1 MAQNFLLLYKILYG
15 IKKGAYPSQIARRL
29 GISKQLINY
38 YLKRFLKGNL
48 IEKEFRTSFT
58 RYKLT
63 EKGQEYLKKLKIK
76 LKRAEKVKESKNLL
90 NTYERNFLQN
100 YRLHNLAIKFPI
112 LEENKE
118 LSKNLNWDK
127 EIELQNWNTQIKQ
140 FIPYGITLKKTTKSI
155 IVYLH
160 QFQTKDFSDFINKI
174 LIVNTFV
181 YDFLQKNGIKIN
193 IYDGKVI
200 SQHIASKIQ
209 DNIAETIK
217 QKVGHK
223 ATAEVD
229 LNREAKSIYP
239 TEIQAK
245 AWIDYSF
252 GDMEI
257 ETNDLTYLENFILM
271 PERVKRFEEMAN
283 FIIQQQYEFA
293 KNLQKHIEVLDKIGK
308 GIDALN
314 DGINKLNSE
323 LEKLK
328 KESDKNE

>member
-15 IKKGAYPSQIARRL
+15 IKKGAYPSQIAKRL
-29 GISKQLINY
+29 GISKQLVNY
-38 YLKRFLKGNL
+38 YLKRFLKENL
-48 IEKEFRTSFT
+48 IEKEFRTSFSK
-58 RYKLT
+58 YKLT
-63 EKGQEYLKKLKIK
+63 EKGIEYLKKLKIK
-76 LKRAEKVKESKNLL
+76 LKRMEKVKASKNLF

-127 EIELQNWNTQIKQ
+127 EIQLQNWNTQIKQ

-155 IVYLH
+155 IVYIH

-209 DNIAETIK
+209 NNIAETIK

-229 LNREAKSIYP
+229 FDREAKSIYP
-239 TEIQAK
+239 TELKAK

-257 ETNDLTYLENFILM
+257 ETNDLVYLENFILM
-271 PERVKRFEEMAN
+271 PERVRRFEEMAN

-308 GIDALN
+308 GIEALN
-314 DGINKLNSE
+314 EGINKLNSE

-328 KESDKNE
+328 KDDKNI

>member
-38 YLKRFLKGNL
+38 YLKRFLNENL
-48 IEKEFRTSFT
+48 IEKEFRTNFT
-58 RYKLT
+58 KYKLT

-76 LKRAEKVKESKNLL
+76 LKNTQKVKESKNLL
-90 NTYERNFLQN
+90 NTYERNFSQN
-100 YRLHNLAIKFPI
+100 YRLHNLAIKFNI

-127 EIELQNWNTQIKQ
+127 EIELQNWNSQIKQ

-155 IVYLH
+155 IVYIH

-200 SQHIASKIQ
+200 SQHIASKVQ
-209 DNIAETIK
+209 DNIAEAIK

-229 LNREAKSIYP
+229 LNREARSIYP
-239 TEIQAK
+239 TEFQAK
-245 AWIDYSF
+245 AWVDYSL
-252 GDMEI
+252 GEMEV

-271 PERVKRFEEMAN
+271 PERIKRFEEMAN

-314 DGINKLNSE
+314 DGINKLNSK
-323 LEKLK
+323 LENM
-328 KESDKNE
+328 KN

>member
-1 MAQNFLLLYKILYG
+1 MHRNFLLIYKILLG
-15 IKKGAYPSQIARRL
+15 IHKNAYPTQIARRL
-29 GISKQLINY
+29 GISKQLLNY
-38 YLKRFLKGNL
+38 YLRHLVKQNL
-48 IEKEFRTSFT
+48 IVKEYRTSFT
-58 RYKLT
+58 VYKLT
-63 EKGQEYLKKLKIK
+63 ENGLEYMKSLKRKLKTQKTK
-76 LKRAEKVKESKNLL
+76 LDGKNLF

-127 EIELQNWNTQIKQ
+127 EIQLQNWNTQIKQ

-155 IVYLH
+155 IVYIH

-200 SQHIASKIQ
+200 SQHIASKIN
-209 DNIAETIK
+209 DNTAEMIK

-239 TEIQAK
+239 TELQAK

-252 GDMEI
+252 GDMEL
-257 ETNDLTYLENFILM
+257 ETNDLVYLENFILM
-271 PERVKRFEEMAN
+271 PERIKRFEEMAN
-283 FIIQQQYEFA
+283 FIIKQQYEFA

-314 DGINKLNSE
+314 EGINKLNSK
-323 LEKLK
+323 LENLK
-328 KESDKNE
+328 KEN